1 MTKADIV
8 DRVASATG
16 ITKID
21 TRVIVDGFLNS
32 VVEAISQN
40 KTIELRGFG
49 TFKVVK
55 RAQRTGRNPRTGEQ
69 VKIPERYMPVFKPS
83 KELKNRLLT
92 TQV

>member
-1 MTKADIV
+1 MTKANIV

-21 TRVIVDGFLNS
+21 TAAIVDGFLNS

-55 RAQRTGRNPRTGEQ
+55 RAKRTGRNPRTGEE